1 MMKQHEEAG
10 ADVCN
15 SCDDKQNNITTC
27 RQQLRH
33 DGSNATCKK
42 KVDRCEELGLPQCC
56 LNLAGLHL
64 ECYASNPDKLKTP
77 NATGYMMPYN
87 EEKWEKWLQQFTLQ
101 TQCEYTARNGSK
113 ANIKT
118 REKGVIRVNKGQFSY
133 TSSWVHTYN
142 CLRGGKGK
150 FNPPSLDVEKKSR
163 ASIGSRRLGCPAC
176 IHIRHLIVSNG
187 MEILEIKVPLL
198 CAHLSSH
205 TPSSIKD
212 QLTMKPLTEI
222 EQKVTDLVLE
232 CFLNQRALRMLLNS
246 WVEKDLIPAHI
257 ESGVLIEPPSQFNR
271 AYYPTK
277 ADIRVMVTK
286 VMTKQRNG
294 LFDQDAVMELLQST
308 AGIKHYFRQYNKGT
322 AKLESHISKAG
333 SHMNSKNPIERH
345 SELLEE
351 ADEAVSKVFVP
362 DADQEEICF
371 NDEQPFLLVLQ
382 TRQQSKWLQQYGN
395 TITCMDATYKTLRYG
410 FPCFFVVVKT
420 SLGIGRVVGTI
431 IPQYETEDLIREG
444 LMKLAEWNPSW
455 CPQFFMTDKSTQEL
469 GAVKD
474 IHPNCVRLVCD
485 FHTLQAFERWVNNSH
500 HGVSPEVKQSAK
512 KAFKEL
518 MYSRTE
524 EDHEKALVKIT
535 TSSWYK
541 DNEKLQTYLQNEWL
555 SCKPLWC
562 HVFRQKFHGEVN
574 TNNYTESF
582 NNVLKNHYFI
592 LRNDKSVF
600 SLIKLLLQHVFPEQ
614 EKEYIELSARQARDH
629 RLPRELL
636 PSFLHNRP
644 KPVISACLSSI
655 EKAKA
660 IDISTITEVDKV
672 NGWKLHMPLLYIAPN
687 TM

>member
-118 REKGVIRVNKGQFSY
+118 REKAVIRVSKGQFSY

-142 CLRGGKGK
+142 CLRGGKEK

-163 ASIGSRRLGCPAC
+163 VSIGSRRLGCPAC

-198 CAHLSSH
+198 RAHLSSH

-222 EQKVTDLVLE
+222 EQKVTDLVQE

-286 VMTKQRNG
+286 
-294 LFDQDAVMELLQST
+294 L
-308 AGIKHYFRQYNKGT
+308 
-322 AKLESHISKAG
+322 
-333 SHMNSKNPIERH
+333 
-345 SELLEE
+345 
-351 ADEAVSKVFVP
+351 
-362 DADQEEICF
+362 
-371 NDEQPFLLVLQ
+371 
-382 TRQQSKWLQQYGN
+382 
-395 TITCMDATYKTLRYG
+395 
-410 FPCFFVVVKT
+410 
-420 SLGIGRVVGTI
+420 
-431 IPQYETEDLIREG
+431 
-444 LMKLAEWNPSW
+444 
-455 CPQFFMTDKSTQEL
+455 
-469 GAVKD
+469 
-474 IHPNCVRLVCD
+474 
-485 FHTLQAFERWVNNSH
+485 
-500 HGVSPEVKQSAK
+500 
-512 KAFKEL
+512 
-518 MYSRTE
+518 
-524 EDHEKALVKIT
+524 
-535 TSSWYK
+535 
-541 DNEKLQTYLQNEWL
+541 
-555 SCKPLWC
+555 
-562 HVFRQKFHGEVN
+562 
-574 TNNYTESF
+574 
-582 NNVLKNHYFI
+582 
-592 LRNDKSVF
+592 
-600 SLIKLLLQHVFPEQ
+600 
-614 EKEYIELSARQARDH
+614 
-629 RLPRELL
+629 
-636 PSFLHNRP
+636 
-644 KPVISACLSSI
+644 
-655 EKAKA
+655 
-660 IDISTITEVDKV
+660 
-672 NGWKLHMPLLYIAPN
+672 
-687 TM
+687 